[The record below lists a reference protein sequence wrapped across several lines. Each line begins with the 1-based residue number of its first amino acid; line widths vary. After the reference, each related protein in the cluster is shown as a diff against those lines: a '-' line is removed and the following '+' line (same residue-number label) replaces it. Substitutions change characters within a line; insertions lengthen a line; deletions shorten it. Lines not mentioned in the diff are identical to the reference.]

1 MIYPGKYSR
10 GIVTSVIL
18 VNGTMLCPRDGTILI
33 SPEESGKSVFSRNG
47 IFHCPTCAGL
57 ALNSEAA
64 SSEICS
70 KKLESMHDGFMDE
83 GTPTDICCPFCEIKM
98 KVRDFA
104 FRKIDGSLTELIE
117 IDGCPECSSFWL
129 DSGELQRLS
138 PPYGDKN
145 ENTDSEARALAV
157 VFDLLFHLPFVLL

>member
-1 MIYPGKYSR
+1 MPKS
-10 GIVTSVIL
+10 
-18 VNGTMLCPRDGTILI
+18 GTILI

-70 KKLESMHDGFMDE
+70 KKLDSMHDGFMDE

-104 FRKIDGSLTELIE
+104 FRKIDGSLTELIDALNVHHFGLILE
-117 IDGCPECSSFWL
+117 NYRDYRHPMVIEMRIL
-129 DSGELQRLS
+129 IHRLEHLQLYS
-138 PPYGDKN
+138 IFFFIYHLFCYN
-145 ENTDSEARALAV
+145 EN
-157 VFDLLFHLPFVLL
+157 FQK

>member
-1 MIYPGKYSR
+1 
-10 GIVTSVIL
+10 
-18 VNGTMLCPRDGTILI
+18 MLCPRDGTILI

-117 IDGCPECSSFWL
+117 IDGCPNAHHFGLILENYR
-129 DSGELQRLS
+129 DYRHPMVIEMRTMIQRLEHLQLYS
-138 PPYGDKN
+138 IYFFIYHLFCYN
-145 ENTDSEARALAV
+145 ES
-157 VFDLLFHLPFVLL
+157 FQK

>member
-1 MIYPGKYSR
+1 
-10 GIVTSVIL
+10 
-18 VNGTMLCPRDGTILI
+18 MLCPRDGTILI

-70 KKLESMHDGFMDE
+70 KKLDSMHDGFMDE

-117 IDGCPECSSFWL
+117 MTDALNVHHFGLILENYRDYRHPMVIEMRIL
-129 DSGELQRLS
+129 IQRLEHLQLYS
-138 PPYGDKN
+138 IY
-145 ENTDSEARALAV
+145 
-157 VFDLLFHLPFVLL
+157 FFHLPFVLL